1 MPTSVNSLKGEF
13 SKHGTK
19 VTHTESKFKTPKNP
33 MFGFQSTTMIT
44 CVQASEL
51 RIENHGAKTPRL
63 RWLLLWQNGKGQ
75 QCCSN
80 RIPQERLERAWLQE
94 HVGLSISGC
103 LGPCSLNNVTLMMN
117 GNERIWLG
125 ELGTTEHYEALIE
138 WAKSISND
146 QKVSELP
153 DLLVSHQFKPK

>member
-1 MPTSVNSLKGEF
+1 MVVAVAEWKRATMLFRLNTSRTL
-13 SKHGTK
+13 
-19 VTHTESKFKTPKNP
+19 
-33 MFGFQSTTMIT
+33 
-44 CVQASEL
+44 
-51 RIENHGAKTPRL
+51 
-63 RWLLLWQNGKGQ
+63 GKSMG
-75 QCCSN
+75 
-80 RIPQERLERAWLQE
+80 LQE

-138 WAKSISND
+138 WAKSISNN
-146 QKVSELP
+146 QEVSELP